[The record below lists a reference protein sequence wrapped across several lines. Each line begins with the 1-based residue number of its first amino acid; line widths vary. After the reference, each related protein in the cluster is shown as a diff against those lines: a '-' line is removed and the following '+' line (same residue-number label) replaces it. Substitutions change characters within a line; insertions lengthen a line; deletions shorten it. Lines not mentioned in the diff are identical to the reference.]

1 MASLTF
7 VLKEPKAEN
16 TTLVLAV
23 FRHDKKRIKRST
35 EIIIEPEKWNS
46 AKQRIKS
53 LDPRNKI
60 LAKYESFLADY
71 LRDSRENDQRITIEG
86 ISNFIDQALGR
97 KEVKAKEKNLL
108 EFIKSFIEE
117 VDRRPETIK
126 GYRNTL
132 NNLTQYAKDTKQ
144 KLDFE
149 EIDLSFKNNL
159 VKYFQTKSNKGKG
172 FAMNTINLHV
182 KNLKVFMSQAKERGL
197 HLNLAYE
204 SKDFSTP
211 TEDTPKIYLTKEEI
225 QQIKAVDFSN
235 NKRLDRVRDLFL
247 VHMNT
252 GVRYSDL
259 HKINRSNLQEYQG
272 EHFFQIRQEKGAEF
286 LWIPVLDPEV
296 LTILD
301 KYNGQ
306 IPAITIKGKFIS
318 SQNYNDYLKEVG
330 QAAQVLEPFTS
341 YITRGGERQEETQ
354 PKAEL
359 ICSHTARRTF
369 ATNAYKAGLPIASIM
384 MITGH
389 KKESTFRKYLQLSS
403 KEHAFE
409 LIKRSKSDPNKEF
422 APLRIIG

>member
-71 LRDSRENDQRITIEG
+71 LRDSRENDQTISIEG
-86 ISNFIDQALGR
+86 ISNFIDHALGK

-108 EFIKSFIEE
+108 KFIESFIKE

-126 GYRNTL
+126 GYQNSL
-132 NNLTQYAKDTKQ
+132 NRLTEFAKVEKL

-149 EIDLSFKNNL
+149 EIDLSLLNNL
-159 VKYFQTKSNKGKG
+159 VRYFQTKSNDGKG
-172 FAMNTINLHV
+172 FAKNTIHLHV
-182 KNLKVFMSQAKERGL
+182 KNLKVFMKEAKERGL
-197 HLNLAYE
+197 HTNSAHE
-204 SKDFSTP
+204 SRRFSVGTESTP
-211 TEDTPKIYLTKEEI
+211 KAYLTKEEI
-225 QQIKAVDFSN
+225 EQIRELDLSK
-235 NKRLDRVRDLFL
+235 NKKLERVRDLFL
-247 VHMNT
+247 LHMNT

-259 HKINRSNLQEYQG
+259 HKINRKNLQEFDG
-272 EHFFQIRQEKGAEF
+272 EHFFQIRQEKTAEF
-286 LWIPVLDPEV
+286 LWIPILDAEV
-296 LTILD
+296 LSILE

-306 IPAITIKGKFIS
+306 SPGLGERVKFLS
-318 SQNYNDYLKEVG
+318 NQKYNDYLKELG
-330 QAAQVLEPFTS
+330 QAAQVFER
-341 YITRGGERQEETQ
+341 ITTYKTIGGERQEKTQ
-354 PKAEL
+354 CKAEL

-369 ATNAYKAGLPIASIM
+369 CTNAYKAGLPTASIM
-384 MITGH
+384 TISGH
-389 KKESTFRKYLQLSS
+389 KTETAFRKYIQLSS

-409 LIKRSKSDPNKEF
+409 LIKRSKSDPQEF
-422 APLRIIG
+422 AKLRIIG